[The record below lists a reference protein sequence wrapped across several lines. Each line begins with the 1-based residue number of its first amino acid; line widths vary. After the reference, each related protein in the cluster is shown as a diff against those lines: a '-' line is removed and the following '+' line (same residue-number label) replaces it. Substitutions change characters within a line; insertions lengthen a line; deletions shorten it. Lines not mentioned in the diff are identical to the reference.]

1 MIGIA
6 VLGYGVVGSGVAQ
19 IILERQ
25 REWETVLGEPMEL
38 RSVVDINPVEGLPT
52 SVKCSDEIKSVL
64 TDPKVHIVAECIGG
78 IGVAYEFTKQ
88 ALESGRHVVTPN
100 KELVAVKGDE
110 LLELARRH
118 NVMYLYEASVGG
130 GIPVLRPI
138 NQCLRANRLDRI
150 TGIVNGS
157 TNYLLTQMEAEGQSF
172 DSALKEAQRLGYAEQ
187 DPHDDVYGIDAKR
200 KLAILAHEC
209 FGSKLGDVEQ
219 IPATGIAQIAPEDMA
234 CARVMG
240 GKVKLIAN
248 AQLKGDRWSGWVA
261 PAIVLK
267 DSPLYG
273 VDDVFNAIQLH
284 GEYVGDCMFY
294 GRGAGSLP
302 TASAVMGDVLDIAR
316 HMDSPWQG
324 YKPVYTP
331 EFDASASA
339 EYCYMARVIN
349 GDGYKK
355 ELLLRHLPSARLLE
369 ADSSL
374 AVISQ
379 PVSPRTLEDLLSLA
393 KQADIKLSAPI
404 RILE

>member
-19 IILERQ
+19 IIMERQ
-25 REWETVLGEPMEL
+25 HEWQTVLGESLEL
-38 RSVVDINPVEGLPT
+38 RSVVDISPAQGLPAG
-52 SVKCSDEIKSVL
+52 VAYSDDIQSVL
-64 TDPKVHIVAECIGG
+64 SDPRVHIIAECIGG
-78 IGVAYEFTKQ
+78 IGAAYEFTKR
-88 ALESGRHVVTPN
+88 ALQSGRHVVTPN

-138 NQCLRANRLDRI
+138 NQCLRANRLDTI

-157 TNYLLTQMEAEGQSF
+157 TNYLLTQMETEGQSF
-172 DSALKEAQRLGYAEQ
+172 ESALQEAQRLGYAEQ
-187 DPHDDVYGIDAKR
+187 DPSDDVHGIDAKR

-209 FGSKLGDVEQ
+209 FGSKLAEVEQ
-219 IPATGIAQIAPEDMA
+219 IPAVGIAQIAPEDMA
-234 CARVMG
+234 CARAMG
-240 GKVKLIAN
+240 GKIKLIAH
-248 AQLKGDRWSGWVA
+248 AELTGDRWSGWVA

-267 DSPLYG
+267 NSPLYG
-273 VDDVFNAIQLH
+273 VDDVFNAVKLH

-316 HMDSPWQG
+316 HMDNPWQG
-324 YKPVYTP
+324 YEPVRIP
-331 EFDASASA
+331 QFDGRVAGN
-339 EYCYMARVIN
+339 YRYMARFI
-349 GDGYKK
+349 DPSTYKK
-355 ELLLRHLPSARLLE
+355 DLLSRHLPSARLLE
-369 ADSSL
+369 GEGCS
-374 AVISQ
+374 AVISE
-379 PVSPRTLEDLLSLA
+379 PVSTRTLEDLLSLA
-393 KQADIKLSAPI
+393 KQADIRLGVPV